1 MNKIRIEK
9 LLKSYQ
15 VEEQTIT
22 ALNNISLDLEVG
34 ELTVLLGPSGCGKT
48 TLLRILA
55 GLEPP
60 TCGEVKIPSGSD
72 GASLKFGVVFQE
84 PRLMPWL
91 TVSENISFGSE
102 LPGDSAQVRE
112 ILCLLGL
119 EGFSKAYP
127 RQLSGGMAQRAAL
140 GRTLFQ
146 NPDVILMDE
155 PFAALDYLTRI
166 NLQDELLELFIRQK
180 KTILFVT
187 HDVEEAA
194 YLAQRV
200 LVMRKGEWVLDEKL
214 EGGYPRERHD
224 PMLAGIRQKL
234 LTVLRKNDN
243 K

>member
-15 VEEQTIT
+15 VEERTIT

-91 TVSENISFGSE
+91 TVAENISFGSE

-155 PFAALDYLTRI
+155 PFAA
-166 NLQDELLELFIRQK
+166 
-180 KTILFVT
+180 
-187 HDVEEAA
+187 
-194 YLAQRV
+194 
-200 LVMRKGEWVLDEKL
+200 
-214 EGGYPRERHD
+214 
-224 PMLAGIRQKL
+224 
-234 LTVLRKNDN
+234 
-243 K
+243 

>member
-91 TVSENISFGSE
+91 TVSENISLGS
-102 LPGDSAQVRE
+102 
-112 ILCLLGL
+112 
-119 EGFSKAYP
+119 
-127 RQLSGGMAQRAAL
+127 
-140 GRTLFQ
+140 
-146 NPDVILMDE
+146 
-155 PFAALDYLTRI
+155 
-166 NLQDELLELFIRQK
+166 
-180 KTILFVT
+180 
-187 HDVEEAA
+187 
-194 YLAQRV
+194 
-200 LVMRKGEWVLDEKL
+200 
-214 EGGYPRERHD
+214 
-224 PMLAGIRQKL
+224 
-234 LTVLRKNDN
+234 
-243 K
+243 

>member
-15 VEEQTIT
+15 VEERTIT

-55 GLEPP
+55 GLEQP
-60 TCGEVKIPSGSD
+60 TCGEVKIPSGVG

-91 TVSENISFGSE
+91 TVAENISFGSE
-102 LPGDSAQVRE
+102 LSGNSAQVQE

-155 PFAALDYLTRI
+155 PFAALDYLTRT
-166 NLQDELLELFIRQK
+166 NLQDELLKLFIRQK

-214 EGGYPRERHD
+214 EGEYPRERHD
-224 PMLAGIRQKL
+224 SMLAGVRQKL
-234 LTVLRKNDN
+234 LTVLRQE
-243 K
+243 

>member
-15 VEEQTIT
+15 VEERTIT

-60 TCGEVKIPSGSD
+60 TCGEVKIPSGVD

-91 TVSENISFGSE
+91 TVAENISFGSE
-102 LPGDSAQVRE
+102 LSGNSAQVQE

-155 PFAALDYLTRI
+155 PFAALDYLTRT

-234 LTVLRKNDN
+234 LTVLRQE
-243 K
+243 

>member
-15 VEEQTIT
+15 VEERTIT

-55 GLEPP
+55 GLEQP
-60 TCGEVKIPSGSD
+60 TCGEVKIPSGVD

-91 TVSENISFGSE
+91 TVAENISFGSE
-102 LPGDSAQVRE
+102 LPGDSAQVQE

-155 PFAALDYLTRI
+155 PFAALDYLTRT

-214 EGGYPRERHD
+214 EGEYPRERHD

-234 LTVLRKNDN
+234 LTVLRQE
-243 K
+243 